1 MDHILSELSTMT
13 CLWWPCPTWLIAS
26 LSYAS
31 PFAMTR
37 LWFMKGNF
45 QMYKLDLEKDLW
57 QRNQRSNCQRSLDH
71 RERKRISEKH
81 LLLLHRLHESLWQC
95 ITTNWKIPKEMEISD
110 HLTCLLRNLFA
121 GQEATVRAGHGTK
134 DWFQIGKWAHQG
146 CLLSP
151 WLFNLYADCIM
162 WNAKLDESQAGIK
175 IAGSNTNTSDMQMTP
190 F

>member
-1 MDHILSELSTMT
+1 ML
-13 CLWWPCPTWLIAS
+13 A
-26 LSYAS
+26 
-31 PFAMTR
+31 R
-37 LWFMKGNF
+37 LCSKSFNVAAWTENF
-45 QMYKLDLEKDLW
+45 QMYKLGFKEAEEPEINLPTFVGSWRK
-57 QRNQRSNCQRSLDH
+57 QGNTRIKTSMSASL
-71 RERKRISEKH
+71 
-81 LLLLHRLHESLWQC
+81 
-95 ITTNWKIPKEMEISD
+95 ITLKPLTVGITANWKIPKEMEISD